1 MKLTASDVTCS
12 AAIIRSPSFSR
23 SSSSTRITI
32 FPARISSRASSI
44 RPSQPRATKS
54 KTNCVSPLW
63 FDFYPLLQ
71 LRDHLRYRLEEVGH
85 QPVVRHLEDRRL
97 LVLVDRHDHP
107 GVLHTRQ
114 VLDRTGYTQRNI
126 KLRGHDLPRL
136 PHLPAVRCPS
146 STDGCSGRPNRRLE
160 LVRKLLYQL

>member
-97 LVLVDRHDHP
+97 LVLVDRHDDLR
-107 GVLHTRQ
+107 VLHPRQ
-114 VLDRTGYTQRNI
+114 VLDRSTDPQRDVE
-126 KLRGHDLPRL
+126 LRRDDLPGL
-136 PHLPAVRCPS
+136 PHLPVVRSPP
-146 STDGCSGRPNRRLE
+146 R
-160 LVRKLLYQL
+160 VH